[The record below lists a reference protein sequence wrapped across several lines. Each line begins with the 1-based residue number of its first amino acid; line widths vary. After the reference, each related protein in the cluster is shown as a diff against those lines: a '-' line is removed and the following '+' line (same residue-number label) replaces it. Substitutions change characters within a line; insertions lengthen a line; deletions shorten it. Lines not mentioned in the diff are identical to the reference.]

1 MDHGESRR
9 AGDRISEKAGVGRGG
24 EAGRVRKRGQG
35 NNAPVHGGWGHYGG
49 GKATEWMRFKKVG
62 GWGAPSG
69 RGARRKGSARA
80 RETWDQGKGQSEMWS
95 TISEEGGGR
104 GGVESTMDL

>member
-1 MDHGESRR
+1 MQEEMDHGESRR

-62 GWGAPSG
+62 GWVGG
-69 RGARRKGSARA
+69 DR
-80 RETWDQGKGQSEMWS
+80 
-95 TISEEGGGR
+95 GGR
-104 GGVESTMDL
+104 ESWLC